1 MQCWSNH
8 SLNKA
13 DTSPKS
19 PFLKC
24 KLWYCREH
32 TITVL
37 SLNGFAPFVIGLK
50 KRVRTIYYKQLL
62 IVGCRVW
69 ENQRIFF
76 CYWCSISSILG
87 KHRWPDID
95 WISSVSLRILK
106 DQLVL
111 CSDFQNTSKKA
122 SQLVK
127 KLIVFYNITQV
138 KPNHFK

>member
-37 SLNGFAPFVIGLK
+37 SLNGFAAFVVGLK

-76 CYWCSISSILG
+76 ATGVVSLVFLENTDDLILIG
-87 KHRWPDID
+87 YHQCHAKDFEGSNGALFWFSEYI
-95 WISSVSLRILK
+95 IESKSVS
-106 DQLVL
+106 
-111 CSDFQNTSKKA
+111 KKTYC
-122 SQLVK
+122 L
-127 KLIVFYNITQV
+127 L
-138 KPNHFK
+138 